1 MFPLRALAARN
12 DAQPRLAD
20 PDAAEAY
27 RSLERELSVGCEPQ
41 APSDVRPLAYAVL
54 RAYARALG
62 DPQTQRGPIDW
73 ARFVRAATLLYFA
86 FDLHRE
92 RYADPRWRRAAL
104 TLQQIALENAD
115 LIVRSPLVE
124 AS

>member
-1 MFPLRALAARN
+1 MLPLRALAARN
-12 DAQPRLAD
+12 DSQARLAD

-27 RSLERELSVGCEPQ
+27 RSLERVLSIGCEPQ
-41 APSDVRPLAYAVL
+41 APGDVPPLVRAVL
-54 RAYARALG
+54 RTYARAL
-62 DPQTQRGPIDW
+62 DNPRTQRGPIAW
-73 ARFVRAATLLYFA
+73 ATFVRAATLLYFA
-86 FDLHRE
+86 FDLHCE

>member
-1 MFPLRALAARN
+1 MFSLKALAAQT

-104 TLQQIALENAD
+104 TVQQIALENAD
-115 LIVRSPLVE
+115 LIVCSRFLE